1 MRIEIFGN
9 EVPKRSA
16 MLCWLSQTIPSR
28 AIKAT
33 WLRPSGAMRYNRPS
47 FVYKEPFPV
56 RGPVGGLNE
65 EGKFADD
72 LVGAALEVVDFQA
85 AGYVLCHS
93 RMKGCDKQE

>member
-1 MRIEIFGN
+1 MAPLIRRNIRLFKGLLRRSRTGSVMEQIAPVTAVRGN
-9 EVPKRSA
+9 AV
-16 MLCWLSQTIPSR
+16 Q
-28 AIKAT
+28 
-33 WLRPSGAMRYNRPS
+33 PS
-47 FVYKEPFPV
+47 FLVHKEPFPV